1 MGWKIVVLVCEMSL
15 HKKVFLVSTRLDRV
29 YPFKQYTLTHIV
41 FNGSESLD
49 LVAKEIQVMPILNG
63 AS

>member
-41 FNGSESLD
+41 FNGSESRLCPSS
-49 LVAKEIQVMPILNG
+49 IRHLNVVLLTK
-63 AS
+63 